1 MIYSRIIGTGS
12 FLPEKILTNAELEK
26 HLDTSDEWILE
37 RTGIKQRHIASP
49 RDTAASMGTI
59 AAKNAMTMAG
69 IKAEEIDQIIVATA
83 TSDKLFPS
91 CACFIQY
98 ELGIKNRPAFDVGAA
113 CAGFNYALGIA
124 DQFIRNG
131 SSRCILVVG
140 SETLSR
146 VLDWN
151 DRATCILLADGAGA
165 VILRASE
172 EPGIHSTHLAADGQY
187 QELLYAYSS
196 VSPTGKIEPP
206 YMKMQGSEVFKVA
219 VKTLGDLVTT
229 TLKANGLQPHDIDW
243 LIPHQA
249 NLRIIQAIAKKLDLS
264 MDQVVVTIQKHGNTS
279 AASIPLALD
288 EAVRDGRI
296 KRGHK
301 LLLESFGSGFTWG
314 SALITY

>member
-1 MIYSRIIGTGS
+1 
-12 FLPEKILTNAELEK
+12 
-26 HLDTSDEWILE
+26 
-37 RTGIKQRHIASP
+37 
-49 RDTAASMGTI
+49 
-59 AAKNAMTMAG
+59 MAG
-69 IKAEEIDQIIVATA
+69 ISEQDIDQIIVATA
-83 TSDKLFPS
+83 TSDRIFPS
-91 CACFIQY
+91 CACFIQNQ
-98 ELGIKNRPAFDVGAA
+98 LGIKNRPAFDIGAA

-146 VLDWN
+146 ILDWN
-151 DRATCILLADGAGA
+151 DRATCVLLADGAGA
-165 VILRASE
+165 VILCASE

-187 QELLYAYSS
+187 QDLLYALSS

-206 YMKMQGSEVFKVA
+206 HMKMQGNEVFKVA
-219 VKTLGDLVTT
+219 VKTLGDLVVT
-229 TLKANGLQPHDIDW
+229 TLLANGLQPRDLDW

-249 NLRIIQAIAKKLDLS
+249 NLRIITAMAKKLELP
-264 MDQVVVTIQKHGNTS
+264 MEQVIVTIQKHGNTS

-296 KRGHK
+296 KRGQK
-301 LLLESFGSGFTWG
+301 LLLESFGGGFTWG